1 MVKSKR
7 VFYDPPE
14 TPTAAKLAHAG
25 FLAIAV
31 LLRGD
36 WAAEPGVIDTKKPG

>member
-25 FLAIAV
+25 FIAIAV
-31 LLRGD
+31 LLDGD
-36 WAAEPGVIDTKKPG
+36 WARERDSKTQKKAG